1 MNVNTVEV
9 IDRGLECLSLHL
21 GAKETEIFIATILRE
36 KFDYTKW
43 RQNFVERVKTFED
56 LDEIIDKAEGTV
68 QLKGSSKIIL

>member
-9 IDRGLECLSLHL
+9 IDWGLECLSLHL

-43 RQNFVERVKTFED
+43 RQNFVEWVKTFED
-56 LDEIIDKAEGTV
+56 LDELIEHAEGNV
-68 QLKGSSKIIL
+68 QLQGKPKIVL